1 MRGAS
6 VPYCAPLFFGNFV
19 LSFNL
24 STFAAGLSGNLRGI
38 AWMALSTVAF
48 STMHAMVR
56 DATQTLHPFEV
67 AFFRQFLGVFVLAP
81 WFIRYGLAPLRT
93 KRLRLHTARA
103 AVNVVAM
110 FAFYYAL
117 SIVPLAQVSALG
129 FSVPIFTAV
138 LAVILLGERV
148 RLRRWAAILFGFA
161 GVIVALGPDLQQTG
175 SVGLGSGLVVMSSLA
190 WAIALIFIKVLG
202 RTDSTITITTY
213 MVLLMTPMSLPPA
226 LAVWQWPTLEMF
238 GQLMLIGVLGTIGQL
253 TIVQALK
260 EGETHVVMPID
271 FTKLIWAAGLGY
283 LWFNEIP
290 TLLTWLGG
298 AMIFASTLYIAWR
311 EHKLRKAASAVP
323 VST

>member
-1 MRGAS
+1 LRRAN
-6 VPYCAPLFFGNFV
+6 FGNIR
-19 LSFNL
+19 LSFNP
-24 STFAAGLSGNLRGI
+24 STFAAGLTGNLRGI

-93 KRLRLHTARA
+93 KRIGLHTARA

-129 FSVPIFTAV
+129 FSVPIFTAI
-138 LAVILLGERV
+138 LAMAFLGERV

-161 GVIVALGPDLQQTG
+161 GVFVALGPDLQSSGT
-175 SVGLGSGLVVMSSLA
+175 VELGSLLVVLSSLT

-202 RTDSTITITTY
+202 RTDSTVTITVY

-226 LAVWQWPTLEMF
+226 LLVWEWPTLAML
-238 GQLMLIGVLGTIGQL
+238 GQLVLIGV
-253 TIVQALK
+253 K

-271 FTKLIWAAGLGY
+271 FTKLIWAAILGF
-283 LWFNEIP
+283 LWFHEIP
-290 TLLTWLGG
+290 TVFTWLGG
-298 AMIFASTLYIAWR
+298 AMIFASTMYIAWR
-311 EHKLRKAASAVP
+311 EHQLRRAKKAAVAEDP
-323 VST
+323 APDTANL

>member
-1 MRGAS
+1 LK
-6 VPYCAPLFFGNFV
+6 PD
-19 LSFNL
+19 L
-24 STFAAGLSGNLRGI
+24 STIAAGLSGNLRGI

-56 DATQTLHPFEV
+56 DVTQTLHPFEV

-93 KRLRLHTARA
+93 RRIGLHTARA

-129 FSVPIFTAV
+129 FSVPIFTAI
-138 LAVILLGERV
+138 LAMLFLGERV

-161 GVIVALGPDLQQTG
+161 GVFVALAPDLRETG
-175 SVGLGSGLVVMSSLA
+175 TVTLGSLLVVLSSFA

-226 LAVWQWPTLEMF
+226 LAVWEWPTLEML
-238 GQLMLIGVLGTIGQL
+238 GMLLLIGILGTIGQL
-253 TIVQALK
+253 TVVQALR

-271 FTKLIWAAGLGY
+271 FTKLIWAAMLGF
-283 LWFNEIP
+283 LWFHEIP
-290 TLLTWLGG
+290 TAYTWLGG
-298 AMIFASTLYIAWR
+298 AMIFASTMYIALR
-311 EHKLRKAASAVP
+311 EHQLRRARQAAEAEDVP
-323 VST
+323 EVPRTPEL